1 MDHLSILVFL
11 NSDIKK
17 RLRIIVQGSISL
29 VQIQAKCIKQF
40 KIKPESQVILYD
52 MQGEII
58 SEDDCECISENEV
71 LFCSKGESFT
81 KLGLKAVYKKVR
93 TLGKGGF
100 GTVKLYK
107 DRLTKQLVAIKL
119 IEIKSLRGSDS
130 VIRVYKELQV
140 LKELMHSGI
149 VKFRNVFQSEG
160 FLCFVMEYLQGG
172 ELKKYVQ
179 EKRGL
184 DDQEASRLGLQIA
197 EAIRFCHNS
206 CIVHRDLKPENLI
219 FRDKS
224 HQSLIIVDFGI
235 AGLLQSGRSDSSTA
249 GSLYYLAPEVLT
261 GSDTSSKPELD
272 IWSLGCVLLFML
284 TGEKPFAGASRH
296 EVVQHI
302 VSGRFSSFS
311 RPVWSPLISGCLQTD
326 PLKRWKLMEIIQYL
340 EKIQNNEVNQEGRKS
355 FNKSASL
362 RIVKTPEPV
371 VKLPVIKGTRNITRP
386 KKRTIIKSEE

>member
-1 MDHLSILVFL
+1 MDPLSILVFL

-17 RLRIIVQGSISL
+17 RLRIIVQGSVSL

-40 KIKPESQVILYD
+40 KIKPDSQVILYD

-71 LFCSKGESFT
+71 LFCSKGEGFT
-81 KLGLKAVYKKVR
+81 KLALKAVYKKIR

-107 DRLTKQLVAIKL
+107 DRLSKQLVAIKL
-119 IEIKSLRGSDS
+119 IEIKSLLRSDA

-140 LKELMHSGI
+140 LKELKHSGI
-149 VKFRNVFQSEG
+149 VKFLNVFQSEG

-184 DDQEASRLGLQIA
+184 NDQEASLLGLQIA

-206 CIVHRDLKPENLI
+206 CIIHRDLKPENLI

-261 GSDTSSKPELD
+261 GNDTSSKPELD

-284 TGEKPFAGASRH
+284 TGEKPFPGTSRP
-296 EVVQHI
+296 EVI
-302 VSGRFSSFS
+302 SNIISGRFCTLN
-311 RPVWSPLISGCLQTD
+311 RPIWSALISGCLQTD
-326 PLKRWKLMEIIQYL
+326 PFKRWKIMEIIQYL
-340 EKIQNNEVNQEGRKS
+340 EKIKNNEISQEDRKS
-355 FNKSASL
+355 FNKSLSL
-362 RIVKTPEPV
+362 RIVKTPEPI
-371 VKLPVIKGTRNITRP
+371 VKLPVIKGTRHVTRP
-386 KKRTIIKSEE
+386 KKRTFIKSGE